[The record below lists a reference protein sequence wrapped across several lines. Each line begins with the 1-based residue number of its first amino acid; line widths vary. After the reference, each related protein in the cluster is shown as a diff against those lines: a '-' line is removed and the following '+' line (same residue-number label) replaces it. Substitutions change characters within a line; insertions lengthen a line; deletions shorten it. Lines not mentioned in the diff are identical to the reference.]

1 MTATIR
7 TLRFCIAAAF
17 SATLLAAA
25 SSALA
30 DPMKP
35 HGSKGHG
42 VPGHGHGKPMIG
54 EPAKATPATRTVEII
69 LQDNF
74 YEPKS
79 VTVKAG
85 ETVRFVL
92 KNKGTLLHEFNI
104 GTPPMHA
111 HHQKEMMTMMEH
123 GMLTATGVNH
133 QMMKMDHSKMGMAP
147 MMKHDDPNSVL
158 VEPGKTKELVWKF
171 DGDAALEFA
180 CNIPGHY
187 QLGMVGNI
195 KFRR

>member
-42 VPGHGHGKPMIG
+42 VPGHGHGKPSIG
-54 EPAKATPATRTVEII
+54 EP
-69 LQDNF
+69 
-74 YEPKS
+74 
-79 VTVKAG
+79 
-85 ETVRFVL
+85 FVL